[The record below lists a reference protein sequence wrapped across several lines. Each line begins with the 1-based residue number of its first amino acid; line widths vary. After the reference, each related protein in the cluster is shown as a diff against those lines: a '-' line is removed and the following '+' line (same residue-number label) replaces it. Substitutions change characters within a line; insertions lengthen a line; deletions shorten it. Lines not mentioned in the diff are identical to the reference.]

1 MTAPH
6 TMAHMRKEYFNGNGV
21 TDRKNRDR
29 WVKEGSLDARQRA
42 LAIAKKLLAKQTA
55 YIPDE
60 VDTAIREKFNILLPR
75 QK

>member
-6 TMAHMRKEYFNGNGV
+6 TMKHIRSEYFNGNGV

-29 WVKEGSLDARQRA
+29 WVKEGSMDARQRA
-42 LAIAKKLLAKQTA
+42 LVIAKKLLANQTA

-60 VDTAIREKFNILLPR
+60 VDRAIREKFHILLPR
-75 QK
+75 KK